1 MIPLLIP
8 IRGVH
13 SAMSRLRKD
22 LDDSLVNNLVE
33 ELLSRALRAVPRK
46 EYEIIILTSDG
57 ELAARMKSNGYR
69 VVLDDGQSLNKA
81 VAGAVKSLIS
91 EHVAL
96 LMPDLPQIKEDTFEK
111 IGRVSSLFSQVLVP
125 TFDNGTAFAILERRF
140 WEQDALGE
148 SSYSKFVELLDKEHS
163 AFATHI
169 IQEIQ
174 RDMDTMEDYEF
185 WGFNLQR

>member
-46 EYEIIILTSDG
+46 DYDIIILTSDG
-57 ELAARMKSNGYR
+57 ELAARMKRNGYR
-69 VVLDDGQSLNKA
+69 VILDDGQSLNKA

-91 EHVAL
+91 KHVAL
-96 LMPDLPQIKEDTFEK
+96 LMPDLPQIREETFEK

-148 SSYSKFVELLDKEHS
+148 SSYTKFVELLDKEHS

-185 WGFNLQR
+185 LGFNLQR